1 MLDFTWFSTQC
12 IWFEILFVVTAFL
25 LSVLDFAILRV
36 EKALVSLGIIT
47 ALRIIYRILSY
58 CNATING

>member
-25 LSVLDFAILRV
+25 LTVLVWAILRV
-36 EKALVSLGIIT
+36 KKALVSLGIIT
-47 ALRIIYRILSY
+47 ALRILYGILSY
-58 CNATING
+58 CNAAING